1 MKRQNK
7 SSIVW
12 FILCVIAM
20 ILLTIRVATNWELKG
35 ALLVFFIL
43 GVVIEIIW
51 VVKNAIKLF
60 QVYKHKQNKKTK

>member
-20 ILLTIRVATNWELKG
+20 TLLTIQVAKSWELKG
-35 ALLVFFIL
+35 AILVFFIL

-51 VVKNAIKLF
+51 VAKNVIKLF
-60 QVYKHKQNKKTK
+60 RE